1 MLYCDHLLE
10 LQLDHWP
17 IQDTPTTTWCVAPVF
32 PLLSTI
38 YIYIYIYS
46 YLVNIKWKHFYT
58 ISGSHFCICTQSLN
72 AAVVFF
78 CDNVRFSSHSSSTRE
93 HCLCQRLEPEVQEG
107 HFTSKIKMKQR
118 HGSSHCAKNC
128 TGQEEKMAGAKNR
141 SAEQLNALTCP
152 KQ

>member
-10 LQLDHWP
+10 LQLDYWP
-17 IQDTPTTTWCVAPVF
+17 IQDTPKTNTVWLHFFTAVHSYIHIYILISSEYQVKTLLHYLRL
-32 PLLSTI
+32 PLL
-38 YIYIYIYS
+38 
-46 YLVNIKWKHFYT
+46 YLQTKPEC
-58 ISGSHFCICTQSLN
+58 SSCL
-72 AAVVFF
+72 FF
-78 CDNVRFSSHSSSTRE
+78 VRFSSHSSTTRE

-118 HGSSHCAKNC
+118 HGSSHCVKNC
-128 TGQEEKMAGAKNR
+128 TRQEQKMVGAKNR